1 MIKFSINVV
10 ITSALIFTL
19 GVFLGGCCRNKDES
33 IFSKLNGHSIN
44 IKPNNQQS
52 MSRWI
57 STNIKTEPNIH
68 NQLSYL
74 ESCISKRFHI
84 NLPEDHH
91 LPLQLQN
98 GVQYLDPEKDK
109 NEIKLLSDSGETGSF
124 NVTWAYTT
132 DQKQIF
138 QLYRKLQSLSVE
150 STEMDIDGKIT
161 SFDDPFHPDPI
172 HLQKYINQVR
182 NAISKAL
189 PEIKYDEKSMINFS
203 ETSDLKLYF
212 GRVRDIF
219 PELCLSKNQAK
230 YSFKN
235 DGVLGKDTIKPAI
248 KIRWYGWPLAGFSL
262 KIPITDWLNNWFD
275 YFDFY
280 IKEHKYADEDSCFIS
295 DVVCYQLGQNIPELT
310 PDLYDYFTLSHT
322 ELFVGQKVPVQ
333 LYFQNLKW
341 KISFEWT
348 IIVKGYDKI

>member
-1 MIKFSINVV
+1 
-10 ITSALIFTL
+10 
-19 GVFLGGCCRNKDES
+19 
-33 IFSKLNGHSIN
+33 
-44 IKPNNQQS
+44 
-52 MSRWI
+52 
-57 STNIKTEPNIH
+57 
-68 NQLSYL
+68 
-74 ESCISKRFHI
+74 
-84 NLPEDHH
+84 
-91 LPLQLQN
+91 
-98 GVQYLDPEKDK
+98 
-109 NEIKLLSDSGETGSF
+109 
-124 NVTWAYTT
+124 
-132 DQKQIF
+132 
-138 QLYRKLQSLSVE
+138 
-150 STEMDIDGKIT
+150 MDIDGKT

-262 KIPITDWLNNWFD
+262 KIQITDWLNNWFG

-295 DVVCYQLGQNIPELT
+295 DVVCYQLGQDIPGLT
-310 PDLYDYFTLSHT
+310 FNFYKYFSLSHT
-322 ELFVGQKVPVQ
+322 ELFVGKKVPVQ

-341 KISFEWT
+341 NISFEWT
-348 IIVKGYDKI
+348 IIVQGYDKI

>member
-19 GVFLGGCCRNKDES
+19 GVFLGGCSRNKDES

-44 IKPNNQQS
+44 IKSNNQQS

-84 NLPEDHH
+84 NLSEDQH
-91 LPLQLQN
+91 LPLQLDG
-98 GVQYLDPEKDK
+98 GVQYLDPGRTNK
-109 NEIKLLSDSGETGSF
+109 IKLKSSNGETGFFYLS
-124 NVTWAYTT
+124 WAYTP
-132 DQKQIF
+132 DQQNIF
-138 QLYRKLQSLSVE
+138 TLYSKLQSLSVE
-150 STEMDIDGKIT
+150 STVMDIDGKT
-161 SFDDPFHPDPI
+161 TFDDPFHPGPI

-212 GRVRDIF
+212 NRVRDIF
-219 PELCLSKNQAK
+219 PEFCLSKNQTK

-235 DGVLGKDTIKPAI
+235 DGVLGKDTIKPVI

-262 KIPITDWLNNWFD
+262 KKQITDWLNNWFD

-322 ELFVGQKVPVQ
+322 KLIVGEKVPVQ

-348 IIVKGYDKI
+348 IIVQGYDKI